1 MFISDVLGVILGKI
15 VRGEEHLTGNSI
27 VIIDVELIS
36 MALTLCGDEYDTTI
50 CDIIDNG
57 RGCDVIIKF
66 GRNPDGAGVI
76 ESITLANT
84 EDESV
89 TCEVAERIEDMIVR
103 EDLKALYHATCNAI
117 MS

>member
-27 VIIDVELIS
+27 VIIDVELIEK
-36 MALTLCGDEYDTTI
+36 MLTLCDDEDEARAYEVIDSGDGYDA
-50 CDIIDNG
+50 
-57 RGCDVIIKF
+57 IIKF

-76 ESITLANT
+76 ESITFANT
-84 EDESV
+84 ENDSV
-89 TCEVAERIEDMIVR
+89 TCKVAEYIEDMIVR
-103 EDLKALYHATCNAI
+103 EDLRVLYHATCEAI

>member
-1 MFISDVLGVILGKI
+1 MFISDILGVILGKI
-15 VRGEEHLTGNSI
+15 MRGEEHLTDNEM

-36 MALTLCGDEYDTTI
+36 KILTLCNHEDEARIYEV
-50 CDIIDNG
+50 IDNG
-57 RGCDVIIKF
+57 RGCDAIIKF

-89 TCEVAERIEDMIVR
+89 TCMVAEHIEDMIDR
-103 EDLKALYHATCNAI
+103 EDLRILYHATCEAI